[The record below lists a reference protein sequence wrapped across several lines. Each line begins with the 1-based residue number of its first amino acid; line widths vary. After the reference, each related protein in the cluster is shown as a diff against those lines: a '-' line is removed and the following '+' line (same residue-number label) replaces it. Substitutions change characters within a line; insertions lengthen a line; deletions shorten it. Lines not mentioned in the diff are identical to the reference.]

1 MIKLKDILLEGKP
14 PSIFIPRRIEGRIER
29 MIMLY
34 VRNGSKG
41 DLDLSG
47 FNPHRLKLTKL
58 PEILKNVSVD
68 GSFDCGNNKLT
79 SLINAPKSVVISFY
93 CGTNHLT
100 SLEGAPTNVGISFY
114 CGNNELTSL
123 EGAPKTVDG
132 DFFCG
137 YNLLTS
143 LAGAPKSVGVDF
155 DCSNNKLTSLAGA
168 PKTVGRHFYCH
179 NNPVKFTEA
188 QVRAVCDVKGK
199 ILV

>member
-1 MIKLKDILLEGKP
+1 MIKLKDILLESTAP
-14 PSIFIPRRIEGRIER
+14 NIFVPRRIEGRIER

-93 CGTNHLT
+93 CGTNYLT
-100 SLEGAPTNVGISFY
+100 SLEGAPTSVGISFY

-123 EGAPKTVDG
+123 EFAPTSVGRNFD
-132 DFFCG
+132 CSH
-137 YNLLTS
+137 NELTS
-143 LAGAPKSVGVDF
+143 LEF
-155 DCSNNKLTSLAGA
+155 A
-168 PKTVGRHFYCH
+168 PKTVGGFFDCRY
-179 NNPVKFTEA
+179 NPVKFTEK
-188 QVRAVCDVKGK
+188 QVRAVCNVKGD
-199 ILV
+199 VYV